1 MEKVKHYLAQA
12 LQLDSR
18 IDSKL
23 EQLQSLRALATKTSS
38 TLSGMPRNTPNA
50 QSMEAIVAKIVDLEA
65 EINADIDALVDLKR
79 SIIAAIRG
87 VPQPDHQVL
96 LELRYLCGYSW
107 VQIAERMG
115 YSPRHVHTLHGQA
128 LERWRKDST
137 I

>member
-1 MEKVKHYLAQA
+1 MEVKRYLAQA

-23 EQLQSLRALATKTSS
+23 EQVWALRSLATKTSA
-38 TLSGMPRNTPNA
+38 TISGMPRSTPNA

-65 EINADIDALVDLKR
+65 EINRDIDALVDLKR
-79 SIIAAIRG
+79 DIVAAIRG
-87 VPQPDHQVL
+87 VSHPEHQAL
-96 LELRYLCGYSW
+96 LELRYLCRLNW
-107 VQIAERMG
+107 AQIAERMG

>member
-1 MEKVKHYLAQA
+1 MERVKHYLSQA

-79 SIIAAIRG
+79 SIMTAIRG
-87 VPQPDHQVL
+87 VQQPDQAL
-96 LELRYLCGYSW
+96 LELRYLCGLSW

-115 YSPRHVHTLHGQA
+115 YTERHVHRAHGHA
-128 LERWRKDST
+128 LRRVKKRCQ
-137 I
+137 